1 MKLGVSDE
9 VPVPQEVREMA
20 DKREELRR
28 KGKFVEADEVRV
40 RMEKLGWRVEDT
52 MIGAKIK
59 KLIVR
64 S

>member
-1 MKLGVSDE
+1 LKLGVSDE

>member
-1 MKLGVSDE
+1 M
-9 VPVPQEVREMA
+9 PQEVREMA